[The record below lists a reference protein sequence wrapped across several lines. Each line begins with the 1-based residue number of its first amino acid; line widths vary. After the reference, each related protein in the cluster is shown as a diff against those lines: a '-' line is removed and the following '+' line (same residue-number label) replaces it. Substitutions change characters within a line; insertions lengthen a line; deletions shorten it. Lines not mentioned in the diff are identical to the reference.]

1 MRRFA
6 PLVFVLVA
14 CGDDP
19 STSPESAR
27 LGGEPSPG
35 SNASASGSSGGA
47 NPDRPGGANGPKPIP
62 YVPRDV
68 NHILITG
75 QSNSVANS
83 GVPVLS
89 TTQPYQNL
97 MFDSGV
103 MPASGCDGSG
113 CRSYVAPSKFVPLVE
128 GDTFF
133 YPVETCASGLANEIT
148 SLKSDHRSLVTLHG
162 RSGNTYWCL
171 RKGGCNYKP
180 GYVSPFEQ
188 GMMEVRDAKAIA
200 DAANQSYVVR
210 AVLAI
215 HGESDH
221 YSYTVGL
228 EEFPLDGSNGTPKTI
243 RDYSDALLEWQSDYE
258 SSIRELTKQ
267 SDPVPLF
274 ITQIS
279 GWNDTRYSRVAQFQ
293 LDAHIRAPG
302 KVVLV
307 APGYPFANAPDCKHF
322 TNEGERRLGEY
333 VAKAYT
339 RTIID
344 GLPWEPV
351 RPKDVK
357 RDGAS
362 VTVTFHVPAPPL
374 VIDTERV
381 AQAPNYGFDFTD
393 AAGPVPITNVAV
405 TGPEQVTVTLERP
418 AAGHLTYAQNQNP
431 LTCIGPT
438 DGARGNLRDSDATPS
453 RNGYDLHNWA
463 VVFDIEV
470 P

>member
-1 MRRFA
+1 MRRLV
-6 PLVFVLVA
+6 PLLFVAA
-14 CGDDP
+14 CASDP
-19 STSPESAR
+19 STAPESSR
-27 LGGEPSPG
+27 LGGEPAPG
-35 SNASASGSSGGA
+35 QSNASPGSSGGT
-47 NPDRPGGANGPKPIP
+47 NPDGSPGPNGPTRIP
-62 YVPRDV
+62 YVARDV

-89 TTQPYQNL
+89 KTQPYQNL

-133 YPVETCASGLANEIT
+133 YPVETCASGLANAIT
-148 SLKSDHRSLVTLHG
+148 SLSSEHRALVTVHG

-180 GYVSPFEQ
+180 GYISPFEQ

-200 DAANQSYVVR
+200 NAARQSYVVR

-221 YSYTVGL
+221 YSYGVGL
-228 EEFPLDGSNGTPKTI
+228 EEFPLDGTSGTPKTI
-243 RDYSDALLEWQSDYE
+243 TSYADALLEWQSDYE
-258 SSIRELTKQ
+258 SSVREITKQ

-279 GWNDTRYSRVAQFQ
+279 GWNDVRYSRVAQFQ

-307 APGYPFANAPDCKHF
+307 APGYPFPNAPDCKHF

-333 VAKAYT
+333 VAKAYA

-357 RDGAS
+357 RDGAK
-362 VTVTFHVPAPPL
+362 VIVTFHVPAPPL

-381 AQAPNYGFDFTD
+381 AEAPSYGFDFTD

-405 TGPEQVTVTLERP
+405 TGPDQVTVTLERATP
-418 AAGHLTYAQNQNP
+418 GHLTYAQNQTP
-431 LTCIGPT
+431 LTCIGPM
-438 DGARGNLRDSDATPS
+438 DGARGNLRDSDSTPS
-453 RNGYDLHNWA
+453 RHGYDLQNWA
-463 VVFDIEV
+463 VHFDVTV